1 VILIAIALG
10 WDMMMT
16 NNDSNKHQA
25 ADVPLQ
31 QLMKVPSRLIA
42 TPDSNM
48 RPTEQMRERKPM
60 VA

>member
-1 VILIAIALG
+1 
-10 WDMMMT
+10 MMMT

-48 RPTEQMRERKPM
+48 RPTEQMRETKPM